1 MRPDP
6 SPAAMIDPSPLALVT
21 SRPGSAEWVAVAD
34 LDPLAVKLPLLE
46 SPRAAAGFP
55 SPAADYV
62 EDALDL
68 NKLLVRNAPATFFV
82 RCRGCSLVDA
92 GIHDGDILVVDR
104 SLTPSGGKIVVAVLD
119 GTLYVKRLRM
129 LRGRQALVSE
139 NKAESERYPPL
150 YFDETQENT
159 VWGVVT
165 SVVRRL

>member
-1 MRPDP
+1 MHDP
-6 SPAAMIDPSPLALVT
+6 SLHLIACA
-21 SRPGSAEWVAVAD
+21 RPGSAQWIAAAD
-34 LDPLAVKLPLLE
+34 VDPDALVLPLLE

-92 GIHDGDILVVDR
+92 GIHDGDILIVDR
-104 SLTPSGGKIVVAVLD
+104 SMAATGGRIVVAVLD
-119 GTLYVKRLRM
+119 GTLYVKRLRI
-129 LRGRQALVSE
+129 LRGRMALVSE
-139 NKAESERYPPL
+139 NKAEAEKYPAL
-150 YFDETQENT
+150 YFDQTQDNT
-159 VWGVVT
+159 LWGVVT

>member
-1 MRPDP
+1 MYDP
-6 SPAAMIDPSPLALVT
+6 ALTAVAVA
-21 SRPGSAEWVAVAD
+21 RPGSAEWVAPAQ
-34 LDPLAVKLPLLE
+34 LDPGCLVIPLLE

-62 EDALDL
+62 EDVLDL

-104 SLTPSGGKIVVAVLD
+104 SVPATGGKIVVAVLD
-119 GTLYVKRLRM
+119 GALFVKRLRT
-129 LRGRQALVSE
+129 LRGRMALVSE
-139 NKAESERYPPL
+139 NKAEAEKYPTL
-150 YFDETQENT
+150 YFDEAQENT
-159 VWGVVT
+159 LWGVVT

>member
-1 MRPDP
+1 MYDP
-6 SPAAMIDPSPLALVT
+6 SLIALAT
-21 SRPGSAEWVAVAD
+21 ARPGSARWAGAAE
-34 LDPLAVKLPLLE
+34 LDPISVAIPLLE
-46 SPRAAAGFP
+46 WPRASAGFP

-82 RCRGCSLVDA
+82 RCRGCSLLDA

-104 SLTPSGGKIVVAVLD
+104 SIAPTGGRIVVAVLD
-119 GTLYVKRLRM
+119 GTLYVKRLRT
-129 LRGRQALVSE
+129 LRGRMVLVSE
-139 NKAESERYPPL
+139 NKAESENYPPL

-159 VWGVVT
+159 IWGVVT

>member
-1 MRPDP
+1 MRPGT
-6 SPAAMIDPSPLALVT
+6 SLAAMFDPSPLALVT
-21 SRPGSAEWVAVAD
+21 ARPGSAEWVALAD
-34 LDPLAVKLPLLE
+34 LDPLSVQCRLLE
-46 SPRAAAGFP
+46 SPRASAGFP

-62 EDALDL
+62 EDTLDL

-92 GIHDGDILVVDR
+92 GIHDGDTLVVDR

-119 GTLYVKRLRM
+119 GTLYVKRLRT

-139 NKAESERYPPL
+139 NKAESEKYPPL

-165 SVVRRL
+165 GVVRQI